1 VLGLLSN
8 QAVLRFR
15 DEIDMTQM
23 EKKEEEKIIKE
34 NPHLQAYLDEI
45 RSKME
50 RPIFYS
56 KLPRD
61 LKEEK
66 YPNVIYPTKGSVFIH
81 IFRTKDMD
89 GKEYHAIE
97 PSLNE
102 KEKVKRDQILDLLYE
117 KAPFW
122 QAVKTDDEIKDAIH
136 VLMDQLTIVDER
148 STGIV
153 KVAGGKLRVTSVEK
167 KSIEYDI
174 TKNIIGGGPL
184 EPFMRDPYLEDIHI
198 ITGENVYLIHKVFEM
213 IKTNIYIDKSWANTF
228 SQEFSEKI
236 GSPVSEG
243 QPIADGTLPDG
254 SRVNIIHSKDV
265 SLKGPTMTIRKFSE
279 TPISVTQLINW
290 GTFDTGIA
298 AYLWLCLQYGRSL
311 FVCGE
316 TASGKTTTANAIIPF
331 IPPEKK
337 IFSVENTPEV
347 QVPHA
352 VWQQLLT
359 KSTGPKE
366 GHIELEDLLRAGLRS
381 RPDYIIPG
389 ETRGIEGRVVFQAMQ
404 TGHPVIT
411 TFHAGSVTKVI
422 QRFTGHPINIPKP
435 FMDNL
440 DVVLIQMAVERKGK
454 RIRRVLSVDEVEG
467 YNKEVDGIMSRKA
480 FEWNAVDDTQTFKA
494 NRNSYIL
501 ESRIA
506 KMAGLTDPMQIYEEF
521 DRRKHILQRMLEE
534 KIFDYYEVVQFIWTF
549 YREGEK
555 ALPISI

>member
-1 VLGLLSN
+1 
-8 QAVLRFR
+8 
-15 DEIDMTQM
+15 M
-23 EKKEEEKIIKE
+23 EKKEEEKIIKD
-34 NPHLQAYLDEI
+34 NPHLQMYLEEI
-45 RSKME
+45 RNNIEK
-50 RPIFYS
+50 PQFYS
-56 KLPRD
+56 KVPRD

-66 YPNVIYPTKGSVFIH
+66 YPNIIYPTKGSVFIH
-81 IFRTKDMD
+81 IFRTKDME

-102 KEKVKRDQILDLLYE
+102 KEKRKRDQLLELLYE
-117 KAPFW
+117 RAPFW
-122 QAVKTDDEIKDAIH
+122 KTVRTDEEVKEAIR
-136 VLMDQLTIVDER
+136 VLMDKLTILDER
-148 STGIV
+148 SAGTVRVTG
-153 KVAGGKLRVTSVEK
+153 GRLRVTSVEK

-198 ITGENVYLIHKVFEM
+198 ITGENVHLIHKVFDM
-213 IKTNIYIDKSWANTF
+213 IKTNVFIDKEWANTF

-279 TPISVTQLINW
+279 TPISVTQLMNW
-290 GTFDTGIA
+290 GTFDAGVA

-480 FEWNAVDDTQTFKA
+480 FEWNAVDDTHAFKA

-501 ESRIA
+501 ENRIA
-506 KMAGLTDPMQIYEEF
+506 KMAGLTDPMKIYDEF
-521 DRRKHILQRMLEE
+521 DQRKHILERMVEE

>member
-1 VLGLLSN
+1 
-8 QAVLRFR
+8 
-15 DEIDMTQM
+15 MTQM

-34 NPHLQAYLDEI
+34 NPHLQSYLNEI
-45 RSKME
+45 RSKMQ
-50 RPIFYS
+50 PPVFYS

-66 YPNVIYPTKGSVFIH
+66 YPNIIYPTKGAVFIH
-81 IFRTKDMD
+81 VFRTKDME

-102 KEKVKRDQILDLLYE
+102 KEKIKRDLMLDLIYE

-122 QAVKTDDEIKDAIH
+122 KAVKTDDELKEAIRA
-136 VLMDQLTIVDER
+136 LMDKLCIIDEH
-148 STGIV
+148 STGAP
-153 KVAGGKLRVTSVEK
+153 KVTAGKLRVTSIEK

-198 ITGENVYLIHKVFEM
+198 ITGENVHLIHKIFEM
-213 IKTNIYIDKSWANTF
+213 IKTNIYIDKAWANTF

-290 GTFDTGIA
+290 GTFDCGVA

-316 TASGKTTTANAIIPF
+316 TASGKTTTSNAIIPF

-480 FEWNAVDDTQTFKA
+480 FEWNPVDDTQSFKA

-506 KMAGLTDPMQIYEEF
+506 KMAGLSDPMKIYDEF
-521 DRRKHILQRMLEE
+521 DRRKHILERMLEE

>member
-1 VLGLLSN
+1 
-8 QAVLRFR
+8 
-15 DEIDMTQM
+15 M
-23 EKKEEEKIIKE
+23 EQKEEDKIIRE
-34 NPHLQAYLDEI
+34 NPHLKMYLDEI
-45 RSKME
+45 QNKMHP
-50 RPIFYS
+50 PIFYS

-61 LKEEK
+61 LKDEK
-66 YPNVIYPTKGSVFIH
+66 YPNIIYPTKGAVFIH
-81 IFRTKDMD
+81 IYRTKDMI
-89 GKEYHAIE
+89 GNEYHAIE
-97 PSLNE
+97 PTLNE
-102 KEKVKRDQILDLLYE
+102 KETVKRDQILDLMYE

-122 QAVKTDDEIKDAIH
+122 KTVRSDEELKEGIRS
-136 VLMDQLTIVDER
+136 LMDQLTIIDER
-148 STGIV
+148 SAGVTKLTHG
-153 KVAGGKLRVTSVEK
+153 KVRLTSLEK

-198 ITGENVYLIHKVFEM
+198 ITGENVHLIHKIFEM
-213 IKTNIYIDKSWANTF
+213 IKTNIFIDKAWANTF

-290 GTFDTGIA
+290 GTFDCGVA

-422 QRFTGHPINIPKP
+422 QRFTGHPINIPKS

-480 FEWNAVDDTQTFKA
+480 FEWNAVDDTHAFKA
-494 NRNSYIL
+494 NRNSYTL

-506 KMAGLTDPMQIYEEF
+506 KMAGLTDPMQIYDEF
-521 DRRKHILQRMLEE
+521 DRRKHILERMLEE

>member
-1 VLGLLSN
+1 
-8 QAVLRFR
+8 
-15 DEIDMTQM
+15 MTRM
-23 EKKEEEKIIKE
+23 EQKEEDKIIRE
-34 NPHLQAYLDEI
+34 NPHLKMYLDEI
-45 RSKME
+45 QNKMHP
-50 RPIFYS
+50 PIFYS

-61 LKEEK
+61 LKDEK
-66 YPNVIYPTKGSVFIH
+66 YPNIIYPTKGAVFIH
-81 IFRTKDMD
+81 IYRTKDMI
-89 GKEYHAIE
+89 GNEYHAIE
-97 PSLNE
+97 PTLNE
-102 KEKVKRDQILDLLYE
+102 KETVKRDQILDLMYE

-122 QAVKTDDEIKDAIH
+122 KTVRSDEELKEGIRS
-136 VLMDQLTIVDER
+136 LMDQLTIIDER
-148 STGIV
+148 SAGVTKLTHG
-153 KVAGGKLRVTSVEK
+153 KVRLTSLEK

-198 ITGENVYLIHKVFEM
+198 ITGENVHLIHKIFEM
-213 IKTNIYIDKSWANTF
+213 IKTNIFIDKAWANTF

-290 GTFDTGIA
+290 GTFDCGVA

-422 QRFTGHPINIPKP
+422 QRFTGHPINIPKS

-480 FEWNAVDDTQTFKA
+480 FEWNAVDDTHAFKA
-494 NRNSYIL
+494 NRNSYTL

-506 KMAGLTDPMQIYEEF
+506 KMAGLTDPMQIYDEF
-521 DRRKHILQRMLEE
+521 DRRKHILERMLEE

>member
-1 VLGLLSN
+1 
-8 QAVLRFR
+8 
-15 DEIDMTQM
+15 M
-23 EKKEEEKIIKE
+23 EKKEEDKIIKE
-34 NPHLQAYLDEI
+34 NPHLQKYLDDLQ
-45 RSKME
+45 SKME

-61 LKEEK
+61 LRGEK
-66 YPNVIYPTKGSVFIH
+66 YPNLIYPTKGSVFVH
-81 IFRTKDMD
+81 IIRTKDME

-97 PSLNE
+97 PSLDENG
-102 KEKVKRDQILDLLYE
+102 KVKRDQMLELLYE
-117 KAPFW
+117 KTPSLKT
-122 QAVKTDDEIKDAIH
+122 VKTDDEIKEAIRA
-136 VLMDQLTIVDER
+136 LMDQLTVIDER
-148 STGIV
+148 SAGVV
-153 KVAGGKLRVTSVEK
+153 KLSGGKLRLTSVEK
-167 KSIEYDI
+167 LNIEYDI

-198 ITGENVYLIHKVFEM
+198 ITGENVHLIHKVFDM
-213 IKTNIYIDKSWANTF
+213 IKTNIFIDKAWANTF

-279 TPISVTQLINW
+279 TPISITQLINW
-290 GTFDTGIA
+290 GTFDAGVG

-454 RIRRVLSVDEVEG
+454 RIRRVLSVDEIEG

-494 NRNSYIL
+494 NRNSFIL

-506 KMAGLTDPMQIYEEF
+506 KMAGLTDVMQIYDEF
-521 DRRKHILQRMLEE
+521 DRRKHILERMVEE

-549 YREGEK
+549 YREGIK
-555 ALPISI
+555 SLPISI

>member
-1 VLGLLSN
+1 MD
-8 QAVLRFR
+8 Q
-15 DEIDMTQM
+15 
-23 EKKEEEKIIKE
+23 KEEDKIIRE
-34 NPHLQAYLDEI
+34 NPHLKMYLDEI
-45 RSKME
+45 RNKMQF
-50 RPIFYS
+50 PIFYS

-61 LKEEK
+61 LKDEK
-66 YPNVIYPTKGSVFIH
+66 YPNVIYPTKGAVFIH
-81 IFRTKDMD
+81 IYRTKDMI
-89 GKEYHAIE
+89 GNEYYAIE
-97 PSLNE
+97 PNLNE
-102 KEKVKRDQILDLLYE
+102 KETVKRDQILDLMYE

-122 QAVKTDDEIKDAIH
+122 KTVRSDEELKEGIRS
-136 VLMDQLTIVDER
+136 LMDQLTIIDER
-148 STGIV
+148 SAGVTKLTHG
-153 KVAGGKLRVTSVEK
+153 KVRLTALEK
-167 KSIEYDI
+167 KNIEYDI

-198 ITGENVYLIHKVFEM
+198 ITGENVHLIHKIFEM
-213 IKTNIYIDKSWANTF
+213 IKTNIFIDKAWANTF

-265 SLKGPTMTIRKFSE
+265 SLTGPTMTIRKFSE

-290 GTFDTGIA
+290 GTFDCGVA

-422 QRFTGHPINIPKP
+422 QRFTGHPINIPKS

-480 FEWNAVDDTQTFKA
+480 FEWNAVDDTHAFKA
-494 NRNSYIL
+494 NRNSYTL

-506 KMAGLTDPMQIYEEF
+506 KMAGLTDPMQIYDEF
-521 DRRKHILQRMLEE
+521 DRRKHILERMLEE

>member
-1 VLGLLSN
+1 MG
-8 QAVLRFR
+8 
-15 DEIDMTQM
+15 MTKM

-34 NPHLQAYLDEI
+34 NPHLQTYLDELRTKI
-45 RSKME
+45 E

-66 YPNVIYPTKGSVFIH
+66 FPNLIYPTKGAVFIH
-81 IFRTKDMD
+81 IFQTKDME

-102 KEKVKRDQILDLLYE
+102 KEKIKRDQILDLIYE

-122 QAVKTDDEIKDAIH
+122 KAVKTDDELKEAIRALLDKFT
-136 VLMDQLTIVDER
+136 VIDER

-153 KVAGGKLRVTSVEK
+153 KVTGGRLRVTSVEK
-167 KSIEYDI
+167 KGIEYDI
-174 TKNIIGGGPL
+174 TKNIIGSGPL

-198 ITGENVYLIHKVFEM
+198 ITGENVHLIHKVFDM
-213 IKTNIYIDKSWANTF
+213 IKTNIFIDKAWANTF

-279 TPISVTQLINW
+279 TPISVTQLMNW
-290 GTFDTGIA
+290 GTFDAGVA

-480 FEWNAVDDTQTFKA
+480 FEWNPVDDTQVFKA

-506 KMAGLTDPMQIYEEF
+506 KMAGLSDPMKIYDEF
-521 DRRKHILQRMLEE
+521 DKRKHILERMLEE

>member
-1 VLGLLSN
+1 M
-8 QAVLRFR
+8 
-15 DEIDMTQM
+15 DPKE
-23 EKKEEEKIIKE
+23 EKKILTE
-34 NPHLQAYLDEI
+34 NPHLQHYLDEVQ
-45 RSKME
+45 KTMD
-50 RPIFYS
+50 RPEFFS

-61 LKEEK
+61 LRDQK
-66 YPNVIYPTKGSVFIH
+66 YPNVIYPTKGAVFIH
-81 IFRTKDMD
+81 VYRTKDME
-89 GKEYHAIE
+89 GKEYHAVE
-97 PSLNE
+97 PTLTDPE
-102 KEKVKRDQILDLLYE
+102 KTKRDQILESIYE
-117 KAPFW
+117 KAPFRDH
-122 QAVKTDDEIKDAIH
+122 VKTDDEVKQAIKNLLDEIVIIDDHASPT
-136 VLMDQLTIVDER
+136 DQL
-148 STGIV
+148 
-153 KVAGGKLRVTSVEK
+153 KHGKIHLTPSEK
-167 KSIEYDI
+167 IDIEYDV

-198 ITGENVYLIHKVFEM
+198 ITGENVHLIHKVFEM
-213 IKTNIYIDKSWANTF
+213 IKTNIHIDKEWASTF

-290 GTFDTGIA
+290 GTYDTGIA

-366 GHIELEDLLRAGLRS
+366 GHVELEDLLRAGLRS

-454 RIRRVLSVDEVEG
+454 RIRRVLSVDEIEG

-480 FEWNAVDDTQTFKA
+480 FEWNPVDDTHVFKA

-506 KMAGLTDPMQIYEEF
+506 KMAGLADPMMIYEEF
-521 DRRKHILQRMLEE
+521 DKRKHILERMVEE
-534 KIFDYYEVVQFIWTF
+534 KIFDYYEVVQFIWTY

-555 ALPISI
+555 GLPISI

>member
-1 VLGLLSN
+1 
-8 QAVLRFR
+8 
-15 DEIDMTQM
+15 M

-34 NPHLQAYLDEI
+34 NPHLQKYLDELQ
-45 RSKME
+45 SKMD

-61 LKEEK
+61 LRGEK
-66 YPNVIYPTKGSVFIH
+66 YPNLIYPTKGSVFVH
-81 IFRTKDMD
+81 IIRTKDME

-97 PSLNE
+97 PSLDENG
-102 KEKVKRDQILDLLYE
+102 KVKRDQMLVLLYE
-117 KAPFW
+117 KTPSW
-122 QAVKTDDEIKDAIH
+122 KTVKTDDEIKEAIRA
-136 VLMDQLTIVDER
+136 LMDQLTIIDER
-148 STGIV
+148 SAG
-153 KVAGGKLRVTSVEK
+153 VAKLSGGKLRLTSVEK
-167 KSIEYDI
+167 LNIEYDI

-198 ITGENVYLIHKVFEM
+198 ITGENVHLIHKVFDM
-213 IKTNIYIDKSWANTF
+213 IKTNIFIDKAWANTF

-279 TPISVTQLINW
+279 TPISITQLINW
-290 GTFDTGIA
+290 GTFDAGVG

-454 RIRRVLSVDEVEG
+454 RIRRVLSVDEIEG

-480 FEWNAVDDTQTFKA
+480 FEWNAVDDTHTFKA
-494 NRNSYIL
+494 NRNSFIL

-506 KMAGLTDPMQIYEEF
+506 KMAGLTDVMQIYEEF
-521 DRRKHILQRMLEE
+521 DRRKHILERMVEE

-549 YREGEK
+549 YREGIK

>member
-1 VLGLLSN
+1 
-8 QAVLRFR
+8 
-15 DEIDMTQM
+15 MTKM
-23 EKKEEEKIIKE
+23 EKKEEEKIITE
-34 NPHLQAYLDEI
+34 NPHLQNYLDEL

-50 RPIFYS
+50 RPVFYS

-81 IFRTKDMD
+81 IFRTKDME

-97 PSLNE
+97 PILDE
-102 KEKVKRDQILDLLYE
+102 KEKVKRDQMLDLLYE
-117 KAPFW
+117 KAPSW
-122 QAVKTDDEIKDAIH
+122 KTVKTDDEIKEAIRA
-136 VLMDQLTIVDER
+136 LMDQYTIVDER
-148 STGIV
+148 SAGLA
-153 KVAGGKLRVTSVEK
+153 KVSGGKLRVTSVEK
-167 KSIEYDI
+167 KNIEYDI

-198 ITGENVYLIHKVFEM
+198 ITGENVHLIHKVFDM
-213 IKTNIYIDKSWANTF
+213 IKTNIFIDKAWASSF

-279 TPISVTQLINW
+279 TPISITQLMNW
-290 GTFDTGIA
+290 GTFDAGVG

-480 FEWNAVDDTQTFKA
+480 FEWNPVDDTQTFKA
-494 NRNSYIL
+494 NRNSFIL
-501 ESRIA
+501 ENRIA
-506 KMAGLTDPMQIYEEF
+506 KMAGLTDVMQIYDEF
-521 DRRKHILQRMLEE
+521 DLRKHILERMVEE

-549 YREGEK
+549 YREGIK